1 MSIKMSGWHNIFF
14 CVKDVEIDKTII
26 EKMMHYGYRNHLAHV
41 YIYAF
46 DNRPEVVAKAYRLEA
61 ALIYFTKGIKLAKEI
76 GNEALVCT
84 AYQKNPCR

>member
-14 CVKDVEIDKTII
+14 CVKDVEIDKNII

-61 ALIYFTKGIKLAKEI
+61 ALISERGKESI
-76 GNEALVCT
+76 SPYST
-84 AYQKNPCR
+84 AYPLSAMQASI